1 MRRERAEMA
10 HDQSVPN
17 REIHDVRRLAAVQ
30 RSQLL
35 DTPPDEPFDRLA
47 TLARDLLNAR
57 VALVTVV
64 DSRRSYWK
72 ARIGVDQLPGER
84 PEHLVH
90 VSFSQYVLDA
100 RGPVLVSD
108 TRNDPRT
115 RNNPSVEQMHIGAW
129 AGYPV
134 FSPDGQVLGSLS
146 VMDDKPR
153 EWTERDRQV
162 LDTLA
167 SSASSEVGLR
177 MAMGDAQRAAARARR
192 LADRSAHMAL
202 VLQRSMLTQPSVPD
216 YVDVAVRYQ
225 PAAELTQVGG
235 DWYDAFSEPD
245 GSTVVVIGDVCGHD
259 IEAAALMGQLRSLVR
274 GSCYDRAD
282 SPAQVLHHVDRAIR
296 GLGIDVIATA
306 LIARIDPKA
315 DEDGART
322 LRWSSAGH
330 PPALVLSPDGTTTL
344 LDAPPELLLGVDPT
358 VERFDHEVRLAPG
371 DTLLLYTDGLVER
384 PERTIVEGLGELA
397 EVLATLG
404 RSPLDEVCASVLAA
418 SVDPDARDDVALV
431 VVRNR
436 G

>member
-1 MRRERAEMA
+1 MA
-10 HDQSVPN
+10 HDLSVPN
-17 REIHDVRRLAAVQ
+17 RQVHDFRRLAAVQ
-30 RSQLL
+30 RTRLL

-47 TLARDLLNAR
+47 TLARDLLEAK
-57 VALVTVV
+57 VALVTIV

-72 ARIGVDQLPGER
+72 ARIGDDQLPGER
-84 PEHLVH
+84 PEHLLH

-100 RGPVLVSD
+100 RGPVLVGD
-108 TRNDPRT
+108 TRHDPRT
-115 RNNPSVEQMHIGAW
+115 RDNPSVEQMHIGAW

-134 FSPDGQVLGSLS
+134 LSPDGQVLGSLS

-153 EWTERDRQV
+153 DWSDRDRQV
-162 LDTLA
+162 LETLA
-167 SSASSEVGLR
+167 QSASSEVGLR
-177 MAMGDAQRAAARARR
+177 MAMADAQRAADRARR

-202 VLQRSMLTQPSVPD
+202 VLQRSLLTQPSVPP

-259 IEAAALMGQLRSLVR
+259 IEAAALMAQLRSLVR

-282 SPAQVLHHVDRAIR
+282 SPAQVLRHVDRAIR
-296 GLGIDVIATA
+296 GLQLDVIATA
-306 LIARIDPKA
+306 LIARIDPEPAA
-315 DEDGART
+315 DGTRT

-330 PPALVLSPDGTTTL
+330 PPGLVLGQDGIITL
-344 LDAPPELLLGVDPT
+344 LDASPELLLGIEPGA
-358 VERFDHEVRLAPG
+358 ERFDHEAALAPG

-384 PERTIVEGLGELA
+384 PERTIVEGLAELA
-397 EVLATLG
+397 DVLATLG
-404 RSPLDEVCASVLAA
+404 SAPPDEVCSAVLAA

>member
-1 MRRERAEMA
+1 M
-10 HDQSVPN
+10 PN
-17 REIHDVRRLAAVQ
+17 RQVHDLRRLAAVQ

-47 TLARDLLNAR
+47 TLARDLMQCK

-72 ARIGVDQLPGER
+72 ARIGVDHLPDNR
-84 PEHLVH
+84 PEHLVP
-90 VSFSQYVLDA
+90 VSFSQYVVDE

-108 TRNDPRT
+108 TRHDPRT
-115 RNNPSVEQMHIGAW
+115 RDNPSVADMHIGAW

-134 FSPDGQVLGSLS
+134 LSPDGQVLGSLS

-153 EWTERDRQV
+153 EWTDRDREV
-162 LDTLA
+162 LATLA
-167 SSASSEVGLR
+167 RSASTEVGLR
-177 MAMGDAQRAAARARR
+177 MAMADAQRAAERARR

-225 PAAELTQVGG
+225 PAAELSQVGG
-235 DWYDAFSEPD
+235 DWYDAFTEPD
-245 GSTVVVIGDVCGHD
+245 GSTVIVIGDVCGHD
-259 IEAAALMGQLRSLVR
+259 IDAAAMMGQLRSLVR

-282 SPAQVLHHVDRAIR
+282 SPAQVLAHVDHAIR
-296 GLGIDVIATA
+296 GLEIDVIATA
-306 LIARIDPKA
+306 LIARIDPDTRA
-315 DEDGART
+315 DGTRM

-330 PPALVLSPDGTTTL
+330 PPALVLSADGTTTL
-344 LDAPPELLLGVDPT
+344 LDAPPELLLGIDPDT
-358 VERFDHEVRLAPG
+358 ARSDHEVSLAQG

-384 PERTIVEGLGELA
+384 PDRTIVEGLAELA
-397 EVLATLG
+397 DVLATLG
-404 RSPLDEVCASVLAA
+404 AVPLDDVCSSVLAA
-418 SVDPDARDDVALV
+418 SVDADARDDVALV
-431 VVRNR
+431 AVRNR

>member
-1 MRRERAEMA
+1 MA
-10 HDQSVPN
+10 HDLSVAN
-17 REIHDVRRLAAVQ
+17 RHVHDVRRLAAVQ

-47 TLARDLLNAR
+47 TLARDLLEAK

-100 RGPVLVSD
+100 RGPVLVND
-108 TRNDPRT
+108 TRTDPRT
-115 RNNPSVEQMHIGAW
+115 RTNPSVAEMQICSW

-146 VMDDKPR
+146 VMDEKPR
-153 EWTERDRQV
+153 EWTERDRLV

-167 SSASSEVGLR
+167 RAASTEVGLR
-177 MAMGDAQRAAARARR
+177 MAMADSQRAAQRARR
-192 LADRSAHMAL
+192 VADRSAHMAL
-202 VLQRSMLTQPSVPD
+202 VLQRSMLTQPSVPA

-235 DWYDAFSEPD
+235 DWYDAFTEPD

-282 SPAQVLHHVDRAIR
+282 SPAQVLRHVDRAIR
-296 GLGIDVIATA
+296 GLEIDVIATVM
-306 LIARIDPKA
+306 IARINPEPDA
-315 DEDGART
+315 DGART

-330 PPALVLSPDGTTTL
+330 PPGMVLAADGTSIL
-344 LDAPPELLLGVDPT
+344 LDAPPELLLGIDPGA
-358 VERFDHEVRLAPG
+358 ERFDHETRLAAG

-384 PERTIVEGLGELA
+384 PDRTIVEGLGELA
-397 EVLATLG
+397 DVLSTVGAA
-404 RSPLDEVCASVLAA
+404 SPEDVCSAVLAA

-431 VVRNR
+431 AVRNR

>member
-1 MRRERAEMA
+1 MA
-10 HDQSVPN
+10 HDLTVSTSELN
-17 REIHDVRRLAAVQ
+17 DRRRLAAVR

-47 TLARDLLNAR
+47 TLARDLLDAR

-72 ARIGVDQLPGER
+72 ARIGVDQLPGDR

-100 RGPVLVSD
+100 RGPVLVDD
-108 TRNDPRT
+108 TRHDPRT
-115 RNNPSVEQMHIGAW
+115 RDNPSVDDMGIGSW

-146 VMDDKPR
+146 VMDDEPR
-153 EWTERDRQV
+153 HWSDRDRRV
-162 LDTLA
+162 LDA
-167 SSASSEVGLR
+167 MSRAVSNEIALR
-177 MAMGDAQRAAARARR
+177 MATADAQHAAERARR

-202 VLQRSMLTQPSVPD
+202 VLQRSLLTQPSVPD

-225 PAAELTQVGG
+225 PATELAQVGG
-235 DWYDAFSEPD
+235 DWYDAFTEPD

-259 IEAAALMGQLRSLVR
+259 IEAAALMGQLRNLVR
-274 GSCYDRAD
+274 GCCYDRAD
-282 SPAQVLHHVDRAIR
+282 SPAQVLGAVDRAIR
-296 GLGIDVIATA
+296 GLGLDAIATA
-306 LIARIDPKA
+306 SIARLHPRA
-315 DEDGART
+315 DADGGRL

-330 PPALVLSPDGTTTL
+330 PPAIVVSPDGAVSL
-344 LDAPPELLLGVDPT
+344 LDAPPELLLGIDGD
-358 VERFDHEVRLAPG
+358 VERADHEVRLARG
-371 DTLLLYTDGLVER
+371 DTLLYYTDGLVER
-384 PERTIVEGLGELA
+384 PDRTIHEGLDELVG
-397 EVLATLG
+397 VLSTLG
-404 RSPLDEVCASVLAA
+404 AAPLEDLCSGVLAA

-431 VVRNR
+431 AVRNR

>member
-1 MRRERAEMA
+1 MA
-10 HDQSVPN
+10 HDLSVPN
-17 REIHDVRRLAAVQ
+17 RQVHDLRRLAAVQ
-30 RSQLL
+30 RSRLL

-47 TLARDLLNAR
+47 TLARDLLDAR

-100 RGPVLVSD
+100 RGPVLVRD

-115 RNNPSVEQMHIGAW
+115 RDNPSVEQMHIGAW

-153 EWTERDRQV
+153 EWTDRDRQV

-167 SSASSEVGLR
+167 RSASSEVGLR
-177 MAMGDAQRAAARARR
+177 MAMADAQRAAERARR

-202 VLQRSMLTQPSVPD
+202 VLQRSLLTQPSVPS

-225 PAAELTQVGG
+225 PAAQLTQVGG
-235 DWYDAFSEPD
+235 DWYDAFTEPD

-296 GLGIDVIATA
+296 GLEIDVIATA
-306 LIARIDPKA
+306 LIARIDPEPDA
-315 DEDGART
+315 DGTRT

-330 PPALVLSPDGTTTL
+330 PPAIVLSADGTTTL
-344 LDAPPELLLGVDPT
+344 LDATPELLLGIDAD
-358 VERFDHEVRLAPG
+358 VERFDHETRLARG

-384 PERTIVEGLGELA
+384 PDRTVLEGLGELA
-397 EVLATLG
+397 DVLTGLG
-404 RSPLDEVCASVLAA
+404 TASVEDICTSALTA
-418 SVDPDARDDVALV
+418 SVGEDARDDVALV
-431 VVRNR
+431 AVRNR

>member
-1 MRRERAEMA
+1 MA
-10 HDQSVPN
+10 HDLSVPN
-17 REIHDVRRLAAVQ
+17 RQVHDFRRLAAVQ
-30 RSQLL
+30 RTRLL

-47 TLARDLLNAR
+47 TLARDLLEAK
-57 VALVTVV
+57 VALVTIV

-84 PEHLVH
+84 PEHLLH

-100 RGPVLVSD
+100 RGPVLVGD
-108 TRNDPRT
+108 TRHDPRT
-115 RNNPSVEQMHIGAW
+115 RDNPSVEQMHIGAW

-134 FSPDGQVLGSLS
+134 LSPDGQVLGSLS

-153 EWTERDRQV
+153 EWSDRDRQV
-162 LDTLA
+162 LETLA

-177 MAMGDAQRAAARARR
+177 MAMADAQRAAERARR

-202 VLQRSMLTQPSVPD
+202 VLQRSLLTQPSVPP

-235 DWYDAFSEPD
+235 DWFDAFGEPD

-259 IEAAALMGQLRSLVR
+259 IEAAASMAQLRSLVR

-282 SPAQVLHHVDRAIR
+282 SPAEVLGHVDRAIR
-296 GLGIDVIATA
+296 GLQLDVVATA
-306 LIARIDPKA
+306 LIARIDPEPS
-315 DEDGART
+315 DDGTRT

-330 PPALVLSPDGTTTL
+330 PPGLVLGQDGIITL
-344 LDAPPELLLGVDPT
+344 LDAPPELLLGIDPGA
-358 VERFDHEVRLAPG
+358 ERFDHEVRLAPG

-384 PERTIVEGLGELA
+384 PERTLVEGLAELA
-397 EVLATLG
+397 DVLATLG
-404 RSPLDEVCASVLAA
+404 SSPPDEVCSAVLAA

>member
-1 MRRERAEMA
+1 MA
-10 HDQSVPN
+10 HDASVPN
-17 REIHDVRRLAAVQ
+17 RQVHDLRRLAAVQ

-47 TLARDLLNAR
+47 TLARDLLDAK

-108 TRNDPRT
+108 TRHDPRT
-115 RNNPSVEQMHIGAW
+115 RDNPSVYQMHIGAW

-153 EWTERDRQV
+153 EWTDRDRQV

-167 SSASSEVGLR
+167 RSASNEVGLR
-177 MAMGDAQRAAARARR
+177 MAMADSQRAAARARR

-202 VLQRSMLTQPSVPD
+202 VLQRSLLTQPSVPD

-235 DWYDAFSEPD
+235 DWYDAFTEPD

-259 IEAAALMGQLRSLVR
+259 IDAAALMGQLRSLVR

-282 SPAQVLHHVDRAIR
+282 SPAEVLRHVDRAIR
-296 GLGIDVIATA
+296 GLEIDVIATA
-306 LIARIDPKA
+306 QIARIDPA
-315 DEDGART
+315 PDAEGCRT

-330 PPALVLSPDGTTTL
+330 PPAILLGVDGTTTL
-344 LDAPPELLLGVDPT
+344 LDAVPELLLGIDADA
-358 VERFDHEVRLAPG
+358 ERFDHEVRFGSG

-384 PERTIVEGLGELA
+384 PDHTIVEGLGELA
-397 EVLATLG
+397 DVLAPMG
-404 RSPLDEVCASVLAA
+404 KASLEDLCSAVLAA
-418 SVDPDARDDVALV
+418 SVDAEARDDVALV
-431 VVRNR
+431 AVRNR

>member
-1 MRRERAEMA
+1 MPHNRRVMA

-17 REIHDVRRLAAVQ
+17 RQVHDLRRLAAVQ

-47 TLARDLLNAR
+47 TLARDLLECK

-90 VSFSQYVLDA
+90 VSFSQYVLDE
-100 RGPVLVSD
+100 RGPVLVED
-108 TRNDPRT
+108 TRHDART
-115 RNNPSVEQMHIGAW
+115 RANPSVEQMGIGAW

-134 FSPDGQVLGSLS
+134 LSPDGQVLGSLS

-153 EWTERDRQV
+153 PWSDRDRDV
-162 LDTLA
+162 LATLA
-167 SSASSEVGLR
+167 RSASNEVGLR
-177 MAMGDAQRAAARARR
+177 MAMADAQRAAERARR

-235 DWYDAFSEPD
+235 DWYDAFTEPD

-274 GSCYDRAD
+274 GCCYDRAD
-282 SPAQVLHHVDRAIR
+282 SPAQVLQHVDRAIR
-296 GLGIDVIATA
+296 GLEIDVIATA
-306 LIARIDPKA
+306 LVARIDPA
-315 DEDGART
+315 PNEEGTRT

-344 LDAPPELLLGVDPT
+344 LDATPELLLGIDPDVD
-358 VERFDHEVRLAPG
+358 RFDHEVRLAPG
-371 DTLLLYTDGLVER
+371 DTVLLYTDGLVER
-384 PERTIVEGLGELA
+384 PDRTIVEGLGELA
-397 EVLATLG
+397 DVLAGLG
-404 RSPLDEVCASVLAA
+404 TAPLDDVCSAVLAA
-418 SVDPDARDDVALV
+418 TVDGEARDDVALV
-431 VVRNR
+431 AVRNR